1 LISLFG
7 PFVEM
12 FQFFKGLRFRLTL
25 LILLAILPMVFA
37 AAFFAFNWGVNIY
50 RNLENQTELLVN
62 SIAERQLWSIENAQV
77 VVAELSNRANGWFP
91 LQISECRRLLN
102 EYYIRGNFVSL
113 AILDDQGN
121 ILCKQP
127 DTTSKSNLLEI
138 DAVSQSIDKHA
149 LRIGMLQNDPLTG
162 RLILPFVFPTQDD
175 TNKPSAYIFAGIP
188 AEMMQQLVVR
198 SGTPL
203 ESETVLAD
211 LSGKIIAILPEN
223 ANLIGKEDVVL
234 KQKILNVESGIQGR
248 FTSPGYDQVIRLF
261 SYRVIQLDGQPF
273 AVLRSGLP
281 LENVNREFQK
291 LLYTIGFLFV
301 AVFLLSIIVA
311 YLISGRVLER
321 RSEPLLNAAKKIARG
336 DLAVRTQPRMKATA
350 DGLLELEK
358 TFNQMA
364 EALEEREK
372 SHRRIEEALKESNE
386 KLSAIIR
393 TSPLA
398 IIVENMEGRVI
409 EWSPAATSIFG
420 WTASEVI
427 GREMP
432 VLSTDQDLQ
441 FQSVRNRVLAGTT
454 IQIQEIKCQKKD
466 GREIPVALSAALLRN
481 TSGEAAGIT
490 YLFAD
495 LSEQKKVI
503 EVASETQQML
513 SVLLNNLPGIAYR
526 YSLKDRRVT
535 FISRGCEELTGYSAE
550 ELIKGNPIQ
559 FQDLIHPDDRSEV
572 LRNIE
577 ETANGGKSYRVIYR
591 IRTSNHQTRWVL
603 EQGVGLTGNGGSIHA
618 VEGYITDIT
627 EVKKREQE
635 MEVIASISAVMRSA
649 RGKTEICSIVLDQVA
664 RHLDADGGALA
675 FREPTGLSLVEM
687 AVGILRPLQGYR
699 YNRGEGLIG
708 RVIESG
714 LPVSGDEIG
723 LDKSLLIADIEN
735 RANAVLCVPLLER
748 DQAMGSLLIVRE
760 TPFSQDDLRLVTS
773 ISDMVAT
780 AIRRIT
786 LYEQTEKRLQQLV
799 ALRTI
804 ETAITSSLDF
814 RFTLSILLDQV
825 VSQLNVDAA
834 DVWLYDAKT
843 QRLVFVAG
851 WGFRSLEVRTSPAPI
866 GWGLPGKVAQQRSP
880 IFVPS
885 LSEWEGDKEH
895 IIPLEREGLNSYYG
909 TPIIAKGQLHGV
921 LEVFQRHTLRLDA
934 EKREF
939 LNSLISGAAIA
950 IDNARMVEDLQKTNR
965 ELAAAYDQTI
975 LGWSMALE
983 MRDAETEGHTRRVAE
998 ATVKLAREMGLSEA
1012 ELVNVWRGAVLHDIG
1027 KMAVPDTILLKKGEL
1042 TTEDWKILRKHPL
1055 YAQSMLSGIEF
1066 LQPALDIPT
1075 FHHEHWDGNGYP
1087 LGLKGEQIPL
1097 PARIFAVVDV
1107 WDALRYDRHY
1117 RARWEEKDVIEYITG
1132 LSGKQFDPRVV
1143 EVFLRM
1149 LNEGKL

>member
-1 LISLFG
+1 
-7 PFVEM
+7 M
-12 FQFFKGLRFRLTL
+12 L
-25 LILLAILPMVFA
+25 LILLAVLPMVFA
-37 AAFFAFNWGVNIY
+37 AGFFAFNWGLNSY
-50 RNLENQTELLVN
+50 RNLENQTQLLVN
-62 SIAERQLWSIENAQV
+62 SIAERQIWSIENAQIV
-77 VVAELSNRANGWFP
+77 ISELSTRVDRWFP
-91 LQISECRRLLN
+91 LQLSECKRLLN
-102 EYYIRGNFVSL
+102 EYIIRGGFVSL
-113 AILDDQGN
+113 AILDESGRAICTVPDVDSIGDVGEISDLINFSGQESFTIGSLQQDAISERLVIPIVFSMNGN
-121 ILCKQP
+121 GKKTAGLIYAAFP
-127 DTTSKSNLLEI
+127 VEI
-138 DAVSQSIDKHA
+138 I
-149 LRIGMLQNDPLTG
+149 
-162 RLILPFVFPTQDD
+162 
-175 TNKPSAYIFAGIP
+175 
-188 AEMMQQLVVR
+188 QQTIIR
-198 SGTPL
+198 SGTPQN
-203 ESETVLAD
+203 SETVLTD
-211 LSGKIIAILPEN
+211 RNGNIIASLPEYS
-223 ANLIGKEDVVL
+223 NLIGSEDPVL
-234 KQKILNVESGIQGR
+234 KEIIENGGLSNQGK
-248 FTSPGYDQVIRLF
+248 FTSDGIDGISRLF
-261 SYRVIQLDGQPF
+261 SYREISVNREAF
-273 AVLRSGLP
+273 AIVRSGLP
-281 LENVNREFQK
+281 LESVNREFQK
-291 LLYTIGFLFV
+291 LFYSIAFLYG
-301 AVFLLSIIVA
+301 AVFLFSILLA
-311 YLISGRVLER
+311 YLISGRVLEQ
-321 RSEPLLNAAKKIARG
+321 RSEPLLDAAKKIARG
-336 DLAVRTQPRMKATA
+336 DLAVRTRPRTKESA

-364 EALEEREK
+364 EALEKREK
-372 SHRRIEEALKESNE
+372 SHRQIEEALKESNE
-386 KLSAIIR
+386 KLAAIIR

-398 IIVENMEGRVI
+398 IVVENMEGRVI
-409 EWSPAATSIFG
+409 EWSPAASSIFG
-420 WTASEVI
+420 WTASETI
-427 GREMP
+427 GKKLP
-432 VLSTDQDLQ
+432 IISSDH
-441 FQSVRNRVLAGTT
+441 GTYFDSIRKRILEGKT
-454 IQIQEIKCQKKD
+454 IQIQEIKCQTKD
-466 GREIPVALSAALLRN
+466 QREIPVGLSAALLKS
-481 TSGEAAGIT
+481 TTGEAAGIT

-495 LSEQKKVI
+495 LSEQKKALEAI
-503 EVASETQQML
+503 NETQQTL
-513 SVLLNNLPGIAYR
+513 AVLLNNLPGMAYR
-526 YSLKDRRVT
+526 YSLAEKRIT
-535 FISRGCEELTGYSAE
+535 FISPGCMELTGFTPD
-550 ELIKGNPIQ
+550 ELLEDNKIH
-559 FQDLIHPDDRSEV
+559 FQKIIHPDDWNNV
-572 LRNIE
+572 KKILE
-577 ETANGGKSYRVIYR
+577 ETATSGKSYRIIYR
-591 IRTSNHQTRWVL
+591 IRTSNHQVRWVL
-603 EQGVGLTGNGGSIHA
+603 EQGVGIVNNGGSVCSI
-618 VEGYITDIT
+618 EGYITDIS
-627 EVKKREQE
+627 EVKKRERE

-649 RGKTEICSIVLDQVA
+649 RGKTEISNIVLDQIA
-664 RHLDADGGALA
+664 RHLDAEGGAIA
-675 FREPTGLSLVEM
+675 FREPTGLSVVEI
-687 AVGILRPLQGYR
+687 AIGILRPIQGYR

-714 LPVSGDEIG
+714 LPVLGDGISF
-723 LDKSLLIADIEN
+723 DSSLSIPDIEN

-748 DQAMGSLLIVRE
+748 EQAMGSILIVRE
-760 TPFSQDDLRLVTS
+760 SSFSQDDLRLVTS

-834 DVWLYDAKT
+834 DVWLYDAKS

-851 WGFRSLEVRTSPAPI
+851 WGFRSLEIRTSPAPV

-885 LSEWEGDKEH
+885 FSDWEGEKEH
-895 IIPLEREGLNSYYG
+895 VIPLEREGLNSYYG

-1012 ELVNVWRGAVLHDIG
+1012 ELVNIWRGAVLHDIG

-1117 RARWEEKDVIEYITG
+1117 RARWKEEDVIDYISG
-1132 LSGKQFDPRVV
+1132 LSGKQFDPKVV
-1143 EVFLRM
+1143 EVFLKM
-1149 LNEGKL
+1149 LKEGKL

>member
-1 LISLFG
+1 
-7 PFVEM
+7 M
-12 FQFFKGLRFRLTL
+12 FQSFKGLRFRLTL
-25 LILLAILPMVFA
+25 LILLAILPMVIA
-37 AAFFAFNWGVNIY
+37 AVFFAFNWGVNIY
-50 RNLENQTELLVN
+50 QNLENQTDLLVN
-62 SIAERQLWSIENAQV
+62 SIAERQVWSLENAQIV
-77 VVAELSNRANGWFP
+77 VVELGTRIDRWMP
-91 LQISECRRLLN
+91 LQLAECRRLLS
-102 EYYIRGNFVSL
+102 EYFARGGFVSL
-113 AILDDQGN
+113 AVLDEEGKAFCQMPN
-121 ILCKQP
+121 
-127 DTTSKSNLLEI
+127 TSEVDSLEGV
-138 DAVSQSIDKHA
+138 DAVTQS
-149 LRIGMLQNDPLTG
+149 LQEQTLNVGTLQSDPFTN
-162 RLILPFVFPTQDD
+162 RMILPLVVPLQD
-175 TNKPSAYIFAGIP
+175 NENQPGGYIYAGVPVDLIQQIVVRSGIP
-188 AEMMQQLVVR
+188 AETETVLTDR
-198 SGTPL
+198 SGTI
-203 ESETVLAD
+203 VAMF
-211 LSGKIIAILPEN
+211 PEN
-223 ANLIGKEDVVL
+223 PTMIGKTDPVMV
-234 KQKILNVESGIQGR
+234 QKIKSGEIINQGR
-248 FTSPGYDQVIRLF
+248 LTATGIDGVTRLF
-261 SYRVIQLDGQPF
+261 SYRVLTLHGQPF
-273 AVLRSGLP
+273 GIVRTGLP
-281 LENVNREFQK
+281 LENVNRDFQK
-291 LLYTIGFLFV
+291 LLYTIGFLFIV
-301 AVFLLSIIVA
+301 VFLLSILLA

-336 DLAVRTQPRMKATA
+336 DLAVRTQPRMKANA

-364 EALEEREK
+364 EALEERER
-372 SHRRIEEALKESNE
+372 SHRKIEEALKESNE

-398 IIVENMEGRVI
+398 IIVENMDGRVI

-427 GREMP
+427 GKELP
-432 VLSTDQDLQ
+432 VLSPDQENH
-441 FQSVRNRVLAGTT
+441 FQSIRNRVLAGKT
-454 IQIQEIKCQKKD
+454 IQIQEIRCQTKD
-466 GREIPVALSAALLRN
+466 GRDIPVGLSAALLRN
-481 TSGEAAGIT
+481 TTGEAAGVT

-495 LSEQKKVI
+495 LSEQKKALETV
-503 EVASETQQML
+503 VETQQML
-513 SVLLNNLPGIAYR
+513 SVLLKNLPGMAYR
-526 YSLKDRRVT
+526 YSLKERKIT
-535 FISRGCEELTGYSAE
+535 FISPGCVELTGYSPE
-550 ELIKGNPIQ
+550 ELLEGDSIQ

-572 LRNIE
+572 RKAIE
-577 ETANGGKSYRVIYR
+577 ETVIGGKPYRVIYR
-591 IRTSNHQTRWVL
+591 IRTANHQTRWVL
-603 EQGVGLTGNGGSIHA
+603 EQGVGVTSNGGAIHT

-635 MEVIASISAVMRSA
+635 MEVVASISAVMRSA
-649 RGKTEICSIVLDQVA
+649 RGKTEISSIVLDQIA

-675 FREPTGLSLVEM
+675 FREPTGLSVVEM
-687 AVGILRPLQGYR
+687 AVGILRPIQGYR

-708 RVIESG
+708 RVIEGG
-714 LPVSGDEIG
+714 LPIFGDEIG
-723 LDKSLLIADIEN
+723 LDKSLHIADIEN
-735 RANAVLCVPLLER
+735 RTNAVICVPLLER
-748 DQAMGSLLIVRE
+748 EQAMGSLLIVRE
-760 TPFSQDDLRLVTS
+760 SPFSQDEVRLITS

-834 DVWLYDAKT
+834 DVWLYDSKT

-851 WGFRSLEVRTSPAPI
+851 WGFRSLEVRTGPAPI
-866 GWGLPGKVAQQRSP
+866 GWGLPGRVAQQRSP
-880 IFVPS
+880 LFVS
-885 LSEWEGDKEH
+885 NISEWEGEKDH
-895 IIPLEREGLNSYYG
+895 IIPLEKEGLNSYYG

-921 LEVFQRHTLRLDA
+921 LEVFQRHILRLDA

-1066 LQPALDIPT
+1066 LQPALDIPS

-1107 WDALRYDRHY
+1107 WDALRFDRHY
-1117 RARWEEKDVIEYITG
+1117 RARWEEKEVVEYIAG

-1149 LNEGKL
+1149 LKEGKL

>member
-1 LISLFG
+1 MLHL
-7 PFVEM
+7 
-12 FQFFKGLRFRLTL
+12 FKGLRFRLTL
-25 LILLAILPMVFA
+25 LILLAILPMIFA
-37 AAFFAFNWGVNIY
+37 AGFFAFNWGMNIY

-62 SIAERQLWSIENAQV
+62 SVAERQLWSVENAQV
-77 VVAELSNRANGWFP
+77 VIAELGARVDRRLP
-91 LQISECRRLLN
+91 LQISECRKLLN
-102 EYYIRGNFVSL
+102 EYYIRGSFVSL
-113 AILDDQGN
+113 AILNEQGD
-121 ILCKQP
+121 ILCDVPESSSVKNIAGVE
-127 DTTSKSNLLEI
+127 S
-138 DAVSQSIDKHA
+138 VSQSLEKQS
-149 LRIGMLQNDPLTG
+149 LQIGTMQVDPLTG
-162 RLILPFVFPTQDD
+162 RMVLPFVFPIQRE
-175 TNKPSAYIFAGIP
+175 NSKSSGYIYAGIP
-188 AEMMQQLVVR
+188 VELIQQLIIR
-198 SGTPL
+198 SGTPP
-203 ESETVLAD
+203 ETETVMTD
-211 LSGKIIAILPEN
+211 LSGRIIAVLPEN
-223 ANLIGKEDVVL
+223 PDLIGTKDQIFD
-234 KQKILNVESGIQGR
+234 QKILNDELVNQGK
-248 FTSPGYDQVIRLF
+248 FTSAGMDGTIRLF
-261 SYRVIQLDGQPF
+261 SYRVIAFEGQPF
-273 AVLRSGLP
+273 AILRSGLP
-281 LENVNREFQK
+281 FENVNREFQK
-291 LLYTIGFLFV
+291 LLYTIGFLFI
-301 AVFLLSIIVA
+301 AVFLLSILLA

-321 RSEPLLNAAKKIARG
+321 RSEPLLDAAKKIARG
-336 DLAVRTQPRMKATA
+336 DLAVRTRPRTKATA

-372 SHRRIEEALKESNE
+372 SHRKIEEALKESNE

-398 IIVENMEGRVI
+398 IVVENMEGRVI

-420 WTASEVI
+420 WTAFEVI
-427 GREMP
+427 GKMIP
-432 VLSTDQDLQ
+432 VLSADQEEF
-441 FQSVRNRVLAGTT
+441 FQSIRNRVLAGKT
-454 IQIQEIKCQKKD
+454 IQIQEVKCRTKD
-466 GREIPVALSAALLRN
+466 GREIPVGLSAALLRN

-495 LSEQKKVI
+495 LSEQKKALETVT
-503 EVASETQQML
+503 ETQQML
-513 SVLLNNLPGIAYR
+513 SVLLHNLPGMAYR
-526 YSLKDRRVT
+526 YSLKERRIT
-535 FISRGCEELTGYSAE
+535 FISPGCVELTGYSPE
-550 ELIKGNPIQ
+550 ELLEGNPIQ
-559 FQDLIHPDDRSEV
+559 FQDLIHPDDRGEV
-572 LRNIE
+572 VKTIE
-577 ETANGGKSYRVIYR
+577 ETAVGGKPYRVIYR
-591 IRTSNHQTRWVL
+591 IRTANRQTRWVL
-603 EQGVGLTGNGGSIHA
+603 EQGVGLTNNGGSIHA

-627 EVKKREQE
+627 EVKKRERE

-649 RGKTEICSIVLDQVA
+649 RGKTEISSIVLDQIA

-675 FREPTGLSLVEM
+675 FREPTGLSVVEM
-687 AVGILRPLQGYR
+687 AVGILRPIQGYR

-708 RVIESG
+708 KVIESG
-714 LPVSGDEIG
+714 MPIFGDEIG
-723 LDKSLLIADIEN
+723 LDKSFMIADIED

-748 DQAMGSLLIVRE
+748 EQAMGSLLIVRE
-760 TPFSQDDLRLVTS
+760 NPFSQDDLRLVTS

-834 DVWLYDAKT
+834 DVWLFDAKT
-843 QRLVFVAG
+843 ERLVFVAG
-851 WGFRSLEVRTSPAPI
+851 WGFRSLEIRTSPAPI

-880 IFVPS
+880 IFVPNF
-885 LSEWEGDKEH
+885 SEWEGEKEH

-934 EKREF
+934 DKREF

-998 ATVKLAREMGLSEA
+998 ATVKLAREMGLSES
-1012 ELVNVWRGAVLHDIG
+1012 EVVNVWRGAVLHDIG

-1087 LGLKGEQIPL
+1087 LGLKGEQIPM

-1117 RARWEEKDVIEYITG
+1117 RARWEEKDVIDYITG

>member
-1 LISLFG
+1 
-7 PFVEM
+7 M
-12 FQFFKGLRFRLTL
+12 FHLLKGLRFRLTL
-25 LILLAILPMVFA
+25 LILLAILPMIFA
-37 AAFFAFNWGVNIY
+37 AVFFAFNWGVNIY

-62 SIAERQLWSIENAQV
+62 SIAERQLWSLENAQIV
-77 VVAELSNRANGWFP
+77 MVELGTRIDRWLP
-91 LQISECRRLLN
+91 LQVSECRKLLN
-102 EYYIRGNFVSL
+102 EYFVRGSFVSL
-113 AILDDQGN
+113 AILDDHGK
-121 ILCKQP
+121 ILCQLP
-127 DTTSKSNLLEI
+127 TTNEVDDLFEV
-138 DAVSQSIDKHA
+138 DAVAQS
-149 LRIGMLQNDPLTG
+149 LQNQSLSIGAMQADPLTG
-162 RLILPFVFPTQDD
+162 RMILPFVVPFQDEI
-175 TNKPSAYIFAGIP
+175 NHSGGYIYAGIP
-188 AEMMQQLVVR
+188 GELIQQLIIR
-198 SGTPL
+198 SGIPSET
-203 ESETVLAD
+203 ETVLTD
-211 LSGKIIAILPEN
+211 LSGRIIAIFPAN
-223 ANLIGKEDVVL
+223 PNLIGQTDSL
-234 KQKILNVESGIQGR
+234 IQQKIFGGELVEQGKFTTTGMDGI
-248 FTSPGYDQVIRLF
+248 TRLF
-261 SYRVIQLDGQPF
+261 SYRVLTLEGQPF
-273 AVLRSGLP
+273 GIIRSGLP

-301 AVFLLSIIVA
+301 AVFLLSILLA
-311 YLISGRVLER
+311 YLISGRILER

-372 SHRRIEEALKESNE
+372 SHRKIEEALKESNE
-386 KLSAIIR
+386 KLAAIIR

-427 GREMP
+427 GKEMP
-432 VLSTDQDLQ
+432 VLSAEHAFQ
-441 FQSVRNRVLAGTT
+441 FQSIRKRVLAGKT
-454 IQIQEIKCQKKD
+454 IQIQEIKCQTKD
-466 GREIPVALSAALLRN
+466 GREIPVGLSAALLRN
-481 TSGEAAGIT
+481 TAGEAAGVT
-490 YLFAD
+490 YLIAD
-495 LSEQKKVI
+495 LSEQKKALETVN
-503 EVASETQQML
+503 ETQQML
-513 SVLLNNLPGIAYR
+513 SVLLRNLPGMAYR
-526 YSLKDRRVT
+526 YSLKERKIT
-535 FISRGCEELTGYSAE
+535 FISSGCVELTGYSPE
-550 ELIKGNPIQ
+550 ELLDGNLIQ
-559 FQDLIHPDDRSEV
+559 FQDLIHPDDRGEV
-572 LRNIE
+572 AKVIE
-577 ETANGGKSYRVIYR
+577 ETAIGGKPYRVIYR
-591 IRTSNHQTRWVL
+591 IRTANHQTRWVL
-603 EQGVGLTGNGGSIHA
+603 EQGVGLINNGGTIHT

-649 RGKTEICSIVLDQVA
+649 RGKTEISSIVLDQIA

-675 FREPTGLSLVEM
+675 FREPTGLSVVEM
-687 AVGILRPLQGYR
+687 AVGILRPIQGYR

-708 RVIESG
+708 KVIESG
-714 LPVSGDEIG
+714 LPVLGDEIG

-748 DQAMGSLLIVRE
+748 EQAMGSLLIVRE
-760 TPFSQDDLRLVTS
+760 SPFSQDDLRLITS

-880 IFVPS
+880 LFVPNF
-885 LSEWEGDKEH
+885 SEWEGGKEH
-895 IIPLEREGLNSYYG
+895 IIPLEKEGLNSYYG

-1107 WDALRYDRHY
+1107 WDALRFDRHY